1 MIYCCISNIQ
11 WKLFQSWSFT
21 GIFSSFICSSLK
33 AVSNGILLNSCA
45 TEYVAAHLERK
56 KKLCLPGNQ
65 VLSSVFSSSLL
76 HVYWGIWASFFC
88 CRWDALTKEIF
99 FIYPKAMLKLNV
111 LLQTVALNC
120 HKNQTP
126 YGVVFHSSCVCMQL
140 KLTRLNRST
149 KQRGK
154 TTPRTVA
161 HFILQCYSSPPS
173 RCFGSTGRQR
183 VQETT
188 FETPPSDAGF
198 CGRRLNSTRTN
209 RDSRWNFVNNS
220 YTLF

>member
-1 MIYCCISNIQ
+1 MYSQ
-11 WKLFQSWSFT
+11 VAYSMYTEAYELLSF
-21 GIFSSFICSSLK
+21 
-33 AVSNGILLNSCA
+33 
-45 TEYVAAHLERK
+45 VAGEMPWQKR
-56 KKLCLPGNQ
+56 
-65 VLSSVFSSSLL
+65 
-76 HVYWGIWASFFC
+76 
-88 CRWDALTKEIF
+88 F

-173 RCFGSTGRQR
+173 RCFVSTGRQR